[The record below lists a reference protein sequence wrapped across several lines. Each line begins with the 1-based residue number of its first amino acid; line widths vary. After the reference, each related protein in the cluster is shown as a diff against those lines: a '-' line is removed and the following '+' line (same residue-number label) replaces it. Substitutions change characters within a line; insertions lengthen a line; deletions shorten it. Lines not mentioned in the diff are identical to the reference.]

1 MTSSG
6 RGSLEGLRSFFEQL
20 CPVMMNCEQT
30 LTTVATDR
38 DFVATNIVE
47 GIPTGLVAPN
57 INRLVSAYLLLI
69 GRVVNSFAGQ
79 NNLDC
84 TVVTDNQWQV
94 NIDGGAY
101 VDLQNGE
108 KEDGQML
115 DTDWEC
121 YAQGIIH
128 PFTFMFDIT
137 EQITALTNR
146 IGLRLENAISR
157 QNNLIVTVDLYAKY
171 VWRQ

>member
-6 RGSLEGLRSFFEQL
+6 RGYSTSLKAFFEQL
-20 CPVMMNCEQT
+20 CPVLMNCEQT

-38 DFVATNIVE
+38 DFIPTNVAD
-47 GIPTGLVAPN
+47 GIPTGLIAPS
-57 INRLVSAYLLLI
+57 INKLEKAYLLLI
-69 GRVVNSFAGQ
+69 GRAVNTFAGQ

-84 TVVTDNQWQV
+84 TVAENNQWQI
-94 NIDGGAY
+94 NIDGGDY
-101 VDLQNGE
+101 VDLQNDE

-128 PFTFMFDIT
+128 PFTLMFDIT
-137 EQITALTNR
+137 DHITALTNR
-146 IGLRLENAISR
+146 IGLMLEDARSR
-157 QNNLIVTVDLYAKY
+157 QNNLIVTVDVYAKY
-171 VWRQ
+171 VWRL